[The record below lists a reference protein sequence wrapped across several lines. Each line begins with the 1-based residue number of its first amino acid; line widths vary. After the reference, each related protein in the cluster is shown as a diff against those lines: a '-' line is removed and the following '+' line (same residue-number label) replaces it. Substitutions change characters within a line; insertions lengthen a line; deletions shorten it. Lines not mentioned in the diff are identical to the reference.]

1 MGVRS
6 GWRVAAA
13 WLALATLGVVALA
26 ATRDAP
32 AVEPEEPAA
41 VTVQRS
47 CDVDDEV
54 DLVARVLVDDTLV
67 DLACGDRL
75 RVRAGR
81 CSIQR
86 GPWVTEVPCSG
97 DAGAGA
103 WGRAGAGWPH

>member
-13 WLALATLGVVALA
+13 WLTLATLGVVALA

-32 AVEPEEPAA
+32 AAEREH

-86 GPWVTEVPCSG
+86 GPWVTEVPCSE
-97 DAGAGA
+97 DADAGA